1 MISPPTDPIQ
11 ASSDAQP
18 QPDLRAALLRLDL
31 RLRMAVDTFRIDLA
45 ERARDPFRG
54 LYISDADID
63 ELLASMPASELAQ
76 RLLDEEVGPVP
87 ERLRRL
93 SELFE
98 LDTFER
104 EALLVCL
111 APDVDLRYE
120 RLYAYLQDDVS
131 RRRPTVDLVLRLLG
145 VPGRESG
152 ADERTALSPGGR
164 LMRRGLLTPPS
175 FDEPTQASLL
185 ARPLRIEERIV
196 DYLVGSDRIDEI

>member
-1 MISPPTDPIQ
+1 MIAPPSEVP
-11 ASSDAQP
+11 AP
-18 QPDLRAALLRLDL
+18 EDLHAALFRLDL
-31 RLRMAVDTFRIDLA
+31 RLRMAVDTFRVDLA

-54 LYISDADID
+54 LYISDADDD
-63 ELLASMPASELAQ
+63 ELLASTPATELAQ

-87 ERLRRL
+87 TRLRRL
-93 SELFE
+93 CDLFE
-98 LDTFER
+98 LEPFER

-111 APDVDLRYE
+111 APHVDLRYE

-152 ADERTALSPGGR
+152 AYERAALSPAGR

-175 FDEPTQASLL
+175 LDEPTQASLL
-185 ARPLRIEERIV
+185 ARPLRI
-196 DYLVGSDRIDEI
+196 